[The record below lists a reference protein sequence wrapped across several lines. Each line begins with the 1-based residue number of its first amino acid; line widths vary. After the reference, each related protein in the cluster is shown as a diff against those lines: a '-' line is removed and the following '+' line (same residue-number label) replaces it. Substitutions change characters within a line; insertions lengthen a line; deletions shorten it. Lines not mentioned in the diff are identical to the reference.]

1 MKIEAKGVEPEVVAA
16 IAAAIEMMLSK
27 GKDKAAARHPI
38 AVRIRRT
45 SHEWSLAARGGRH

>member
-1 MKIEAKGVEPEVVAA
+1 MRIEAKGVEPEVVAA
-16 IAAAIEMMLSK
+16 IAAAIESMLSK
-27 GKDKAAARHPI
+27 EKTAVRHPI